1 MKKRVRFSPTV
12 IVSLIVVAFLIFLRF
27 YQIPQRFIFDI
38 DVQYQA
44 LLAKTIINHFHIIW
58 IGVSASNV
66 GYYLGPGLVYLTAF
80 LLWLSKGNP
89 VILGY
94 FASFISVLTIFSLY
108 FVVKKVWN
116 EKVAVFSSIIY
127 GFTPMIINYDRKYWP
142 IFVPLITVWFF
153 YSLVKSQ
160 KETRWLILSSILIAL
175 SFHVHLSLM
184 IFWLPLF
191 WVIVKQFKRIK
202 LITWILMIGSYLI
215 ITLPLIVF
223 DFVHKFDNFLMPI
236 RLIKTLLA
244 NKSTSHHLNLEYLVY
259 FLALVFLIMVLIF
272 ILKIKRNFA
281 NVFLFCLCGLFILLY
296 VFYPGPIQQYYLV
309 FLFPLA
315 AIAIAIFLQYLPK
328 WVLFPLL
335 SVFIIFNVYKFISQK
350 SHGGLEAKK
359 IFIEQV
365 SKKINNDYYLD
376 FDGNMDYEG
385 WRYLFEAYGKKP
397 SQSKTD
403 TMFGW
408 LYPND
413 ISTLTPKLK
422 LNVTTKAEKYYGLI
436 TCYHGCVK

>member
-236 RLIKTLLA
+236 RLIKMILT
-244 NKSTSHHLNLEYLVY
+244 NKSTSHSLNLAYLNY
-259 FLALVFLIMVLIF
+259 FFVLIF
-272 ILKIKRNFA
+272 VITILVFVLRIKRSFT
-281 NVFLFCLCGLFILLY
+281 NVLLFSLCGLFIAL
-296 VFYPGPIQQYYLV
+296 
-309 FLFPLA
+309 
-315 AIAIAIFLQYLPK
+315 
-328 WVLFPLL
+328 
-335 SVFIIFNVYKFISQK
+335 
-350 SHGGLEAKK
+350 
-359 IFIEQV
+359 
-365 SKKINNDYYLD
+365 
-376 FDGNMDYEG
+376 
-385 WRYLFEAYGKKP
+385 
-397 SQSKTD
+397 
-403 TMFGW
+403 
-408 LYPND
+408 
-413 ISTLTPKLK
+413 
-422 LNVTTKAEKYYGLI
+422 
-436 TCYHGCVK
+436 